1 MHVSPA
7 QNVKWGAAE
16 VARDGVAQEGI
27 PCAVASLSPAS
38 LPHWQWERDGGC
50 RAQSRGSGHP
60 MCGGLV
66 WMSEPKKGEEGP
78 DGEVTQQRMWGSW

>member
-27 PCAVASLSPAS
+27 PCAV
-38 LPHWQWERDGGC
+38 
-50 RAQSRGSGHP
+50 
-60 MCGGLV
+60 V
-66 WMSEPKKGEEGP
+66 
-78 DGEVTQQRMWGSW
+78 